1 MARRARTRSREPHQL
16 PPGRHGLPR
25 AFVVEN
31 QRARILSAVA
41 DVTSVA
47 GFGEMTVED
56 VIVTAGVSRR
66 TFYEHFKGKDEAFL
80 AAFDAVLA
88 QLLSS
93 VREASER
100 EKHGADRLRAGLAAF
115 LDFVA
120 REPAFARMCIV
131 EALAAGG
138 EAVKRRNAAMAAFAR
153 IIDENASALGTPVQP
168 SALTAETIVGG
179 IYEVIYTRVVRGD
192 IRELPLLLPDL
203 MWSALLPY
211 VGPEAALA
219 EYRRLRDQFAETA

>member
-1 MARRARTRSREPHQL
+1 
-16 PPGRHGLPR
+16 LPR

-47 GFGEMTVED
+47 GYREMTVEG

-88 QLLSS
+88 QLLST
-93 VREASER
+93 VRDASER
-100 EKHGADRLRAGLAAF
+100 EKQGADRLRAGLAAF

-120 REPAFARMCIV
+120 REPAFARMCVV
-131 EALAAGG
+131 EALAAGS
-138 EAVKRRNAAMAAFAR
+138 EAVKRRNEAMATFAR
-153 IIDENASALGTPVQP
+153 IIDENARELGAALDPP
-168 SALTAETIVGG
+168 ALTAETIVGG
-179 IYEVIYTRVVRGD
+179 IYEVIYSRVVRGD

-211 VGPEAALA
+211 AGPEAALA
-219 EYRRLRDQFAETA
+219 EYRRLQQQFATTA